1 MFVLVLKVS
10 MVWMNSQ
17 KGLLQLLASFLLT
30 NLSLAFAMVQREPG
44 SIKKSAIIEEKFEE
58 EGYFDLTL
66 RGDPALIKELK
77 KRTQS

>member
-1 MFVLVLKVS
+1 MKSQIFKLKSLIKVITIC
-10 MVWMNSQ
+10 
-17 KGLLQLLASFLLT
+17 LLFFHYINYSFANESHDCEFLAS
-30 NLSLAFAMVQREPG
+30 
-44 SIKKSAIIEEKFEE
+44 IIEEKFEE